1 MSKQV
6 PDVRR
11 LLDLAYKAFHEL
23 DIPYSTH
30 GKDSKVLA
38 WLTVK
43 LNLEEAFAYLN
54 GYFGPY
60 KSK

>member
-1 MSKQV
+1 M
-6 PDVRR
+6 PDVRP
-11 LLDLAYKAFHEL
+11 LLDVAYKALHEL
-23 DIPYSTH
+23 DVPYSTD
-30 GKDSKVLA
+30 GKDPKVLA

-60 KSK
+60 EPK

>member
-1 MSKQV
+1 M
-6 PDVRR
+6 PDVRP
-11 LLDLAYKAFHEL
+11 LIDLAYRAFRKL
-23 DIPYSTH
+23 DVPYSTD
-30 GKDSKVLA
+30 GKSPKVLA

-60 KSK
+60 EPK